1 MRITFAEPSQPKAG
15 AVAVAVAD
23 GGTLSPAAKAL
34 DKRTKGAIA
43 KAVKV
48 SSRFDGKK
56 DQMLEIVAPGGVE
69 NSRILV
75 YGVEEK
81 TAPLDLQAQ
90 GGRLFARLAASGER
104 DVSVHVDIGAEDLPA
119 AAAEIAFGALL
130 ASYRFDKYKTQD
142 EKDRKPALRKIA
154 MHVKGAAAAR
164 RAYQPMARIGD
175 GVFMTRNLV
184 SEPPNEIYPE
194 SLAAAAKDLT
204 ELGVKVQVLG
214 EKQMAKLGM
223 GALLGVGKGSARESQ
238 LVVMQWN
245 GAPRSKAPVAFVGK
259 GVTFDSGGLSLK
271 PPAGMMDMKWDMGG
285 AGVVVGLMKA
295 VAGRKARANVVGVVG
310 AVENMPDGGAQ
321 RPGDIVKTMSGQT
334 VEVLNTD
341 AEGRLVLADALW
353 YTQDRFKPSAMV
365 DLATLTGAIMIA
377 LGPEYAG
384 MFSNDDGLSDALT
397 ECGRGTGERVWRM
410 PLGGGY
416 DEMLR
421 TAAAD
426 MKNIGGRDAGA
437 CTAAQFLHRFVNG
450 TKWAHLD
457 IAAVTWSG
465 KDKATVP
472 KGATGFGVRLL
483 DRYVRDYAEKG
494 APAGKQPE

>member
-1 MRITFAEPSQPKAG
+1 MKITFSEPSQPKSGAI
-15 AVAVAVAD
+15 AVAVVK
-23 GGTLSPAAKAL
+23 GGTLGTAAKAL
-34 DKRTKGAIA
+34 DKRVKGAITRA
-43 KAVKV
+43 LKV

-56 DQMLEIVAPGGVE
+56 DQILEIVAPGGIE
-69 NSRILV
+69 NSRILL

-81 TAPLDLQAQ
+81 AAALDLQAQ
-90 GGRLFARLAASGER
+90 GARLFARLAVSGEK
-104 DVSVHVDIGAEDLPA
+104 DASVQVDAEIEGATDA
-119 AAAEIAFGALL
+119 AAQIAYGALL
-130 ASYRFDKYKTQD
+130 ASYRFDKYKTKNEND
-142 EKDRKPALRKIA
+142 GKPALRKLA
-154 MHVKGAAAAR
+154 VLVKGAGAAR
-164 RAYQPMARIGD
+164 RLYQPLARVVD
-175 GVFMTRNLV
+175 GVSLTRDLI

-194 SLAAAAKDLT
+194 SMAAAAKELT
-204 ELGVKVQVLG
+204 DLGVKVQVLG
-214 EKQMAKLGM
+214 EKQMTKLGM

-238 LVVMQWN
+238 LIVMQWN
-245 GAPRSKAPVAFVGK
+245 GAAKSVAPVAFVGK

-295 VAGRKARANVVGVVG
+295 VAGRRAPANVVGVVG

-353 YTQDRFKPSAMV
+353 YTQDRFKPAAMV

-384 MFSNDDGLSDALT
+384 MFSNDDGLADALT
-397 ECGRGTGERVWRM
+397 ACGKETGERVWRM

-437 CTAAQFLHRFVNG
+437 CTAAQFLNRFVNE

-457 IAAVTWSG
+457 IAGVTWSSKG
-465 KDKATVP
+465 KPTAP

-483 DRYVRDYAEKG
+483 DCYVRDYAEKG
-494 APAGKQPE
+494 QPDGKPSE

>member
-1 MRITFAEPSQPKAG
+1 MRITFSEPSQPKAG
-15 AVAVAVAD
+15 AIAVAVIK
-23 GGTLSPAAKAL
+23 GGALSPAAKAL
-34 DKRTKGAIA
+34 DKRTKGAVSR
-43 KAVKV
+43 AVKV
-48 SSRFDGKK
+48 SSRFEGKK
-56 DQMLEIVAPGGVE
+56 NQILEIVAPAGVD
-69 NSRILV
+69 NTRILL
-75 YGVEEK
+75 YGVEAD
-81 TAPLDLQAQ
+81 TAALDLQAQ
-90 GGRLFARLAASGER
+90 GGRLFARLATSGEK
-104 DVSVHVDIGAEDLPA
+104 DAGIHVDAGAADLVDA
-119 AAAEIAFGALL
+119 AAQIAYGALL
-130 ASYRFDKYKTQD
+130 ACYRYDKYKTKNEDD
-142 EKDRKPALRKIA
+142 EKPALRKIG
-154 MHVKGAAAAR
+154 VLVRGAAAAR
-164 RAYQPMARIGD
+164 RTYQPLARVAD
-175 GVFMTRNLV
+175 GVTLTRDLV
-184 SEPPNEIYPE
+184 SGPPNEIYPQ
-194 SLAAAAKDLT
+194 SLAAAAKELS
-204 ELGVKVQVLG
+204 ELGIKVQVLG
-214 EKQMAKLGM
+214 ERQMAKLGM
-223 GALLGVGKGSARESQ
+223 GALLGVGRGSVRESQ

-245 GAPRSKAPVAFVGK
+245 GAPKSKAPVAFVGK

-353 YTQDRFKPSAMV
+353 YTQDRFKPAAMV
-365 DLATLTGAIMIA
+365 DLATLTGAIMVA
-377 LGPEYAG
+377 LGAEYAG
-384 MFSNDDGLSDALT
+384 MFSNDDGLADALT
-397 ECGRGTGERVWRM
+397 ACGMETGERVWRM

-437 CTAAQFLHRFVNG
+437 CTAAQFLNRFVNE

-457 IAAVTWSG
+457 IAAVTWSSKG
-465 KDKATVP
+465 KPTVP

-483 DRYVRDYAEKG
+483 DRYVAEYAEKG
-494 APAGKQPE
+494 APAGKQAQ